1 MLQHIHM
8 SHSEVSA
15 AQSMLLSVVILLY
28 LLTESMIYNYR
39 MCVKTS
45 TSKFHG
51 TIEPSP
57 GHGALRLVSFRLTSL
72 NKSV

>member
-1 MLQHIHM
+1 MLQHVQDWLCAYEHTDRHHIHM

-45 TSKFHG
+45 TSE
-51 TIEPSP
+51 IPWDY
-57 GHGALRLVSFRLTSL
+57 
-72 NKSV
+72 